1 MCCTFVTYNPKFP
14 LLVEAINVEFPFH
27 ISELL
32 FLYRKA
38 VGFLNRILCIPN
50 CCSHRLQLFSSYS
63 LGFSRSLGTIIS
75 FCYRG

>member
-1 MCCTFVTYNPKFP
+1 MCCTFVTYNPKF

-38 VGFLNRILCIPN
+38 VGFLNRVLCIPN
-50 CCSHRLQLFSSYS
+50 CCSLIVCSCFPVTL
-63 LGFSRSLGTIIS
+63 LGFPGLLAP
-75 FCYRG
+75 